1 MPAPCEQSRGLLF
14 VGSHCGRGCPQ
25 ESPPLCLILQRGRAG
40 VQTGNFLQSFLAI
53 HRWEGGRLGASAS
66 GVCRRRGKGRKPRC
80 VAVFCT
86 RGHPKEEKSELQVQG
101 WSLKAGSRK
110 GIRMEERSYGRG
122 WASILL
128 TQGSIRPNVQYCG
141 FSGHCGFWKP
151 VCDVGT
157 MIQMTTWPTD
167 TVKEKVLERNT
178 GELFGKA
185 FPRTYS
191 PVLGGKDQRV
201 CAPILACSVSLSYR
215 FLQ

>member
-1 MPAPCEQSRGLLF
+1 MPHPPRGD
-14 VGSHCGRGCPQ
+14 
-25 ESPPLCLILQRGRAG
+25 
-40 VQTGNFLQSFLAI
+40 VQTGNFLQRFLAI

-66 GVCRRRGKGRKPRC
+66 GVCRRGGKGRNPRG

-101 WSLKAGSRK
+101 WCLTAGSRK
-110 GIRMEERSYGRG
+110 GTRMEERSHGRG

-141 FSGHCGFWKP
+141 FSGQCGFGKS

-157 MIQMTTWPTD
+157 VIQMTTWPTD

-178 GELFGKA
+178 GELFCKA

-191 PVLGGKDQRV
+191 PVLGGRGSESM
-201 CAPILACSVSLSYR
+201 CP
-215 FLQ
+215 